1 MVPIFQG
8 VTSYQHIFEN
18 ETAGVTFRINAN
30 ILLVWSII
38 GINKQDRKLK
48 KYICTFYVNFF
59 SILIKCSMK
68 TVQNYQHFQNFT
80 SLKNNFILQHLKKMT
95 QVFRNRLKHQNI

>member
-1 MVPIFQG
+1 MKQKWRSMVPIFQG

-38 GINKQDRKLK
+38 RINKQDRNFK
-48 KYICTFYVNFF
+48 KYICVFYV
-59 SILIKCSMK
+59 
-68 TVQNYQHFQNFT
+68 
-80 SLKNNFILQHLKKMT
+80 KKI
-95 QVFRNRLKHQNI
+95 QF

>member
-30 ILLVWSII
+30 ILLVWSIVR
-38 GINKQDRKLK
+38 INKQDRNFKN
-48 KYICTFYVNFF
+48 TFVFIMF
-59 SILIKCSMK
+59 ILISFLIEYSIK
-68 TVQNYQHFQNFT
+68 TVQNDKHFQNFT

-95 QVFRNRLKHQNI
+95 HVF